1 MAVEDRAALAE
12 LLLGSLP
19 PVSEEWSE
27 AEELAEAERRD
38 GQIESGQAQIL
49 HEGDFW
55 KRIEARR
62 LK

>member
-1 MAVEDRAALAE
+1 
-12 LLLGSLP
+12 
-19 PVSEEWSE
+19 
-27 AEELAEAERRD
+27 LAEAERRD